1 MKRFLAGLFM
11 ALWLGAV
18 PALAGDVFPDLPL
31 LGSPGE
37 EQAAYLGLDGGEA
50 RPSAVKA
57 DFLFV
62 EVFNM
67 YCTICQHDAPT
78 INALFDK
85 LKASDLAGKV
95 RFVGIG
101 TGNSTLEVKV
111 YRDKLKVAFPLFEDP
126 DYVWH
131 KALGEVGTPTFY
143 LVDLRHGLEIAFK
156 HTGALEDADEA
167 LKTIRGLVTP

>member
-1 MKRFLAGLFM
+1 MRRLVASLFM

-37 EQAAYLGLDGGEA
+37 EQAAYLGLGNGEV
-50 RPSAVKA
+50 RPSAIKA

-67 YCTICQHDAPT
+67 YCTICQHDAPV
-78 INALFDK
+78 INDLFAK
-85 LKASDLAGKV
+85 LRESDVAGRV
-95 RFVGIG
+95 RLLGIG
-101 TGNSTLEVKV
+101 VGNSGLEVGV
-111 YRDKLKVAFPLFEDP
+111 YRDKLQVAFPLFEDP

-143 LVDLRHGLEIAFK
+143 LVDLRKGREIVFS
-156 HTGALEDADEA
+156 HSGALENADEA
-167 LKTIRGLVTP
+167 LKMIRDRAAQ